1 MTFDEAVR
9 EYQLRSSIGPLVQ
22 GMKLSPFVNVPQQ
35 EYDRVKFL
43 NNLFYETI
51 NKLRQEYA
59 PTVQMTKDKV
69 KELNSIVHEV
79 GDEFEQD
86 ELPDDESIRTT
97 DKMIELESGF
107 VLLKDLNVI
116 LHPETIKIVD
126 E

>member
-1 MTFDEAVR
+1 MTFDETIAKVGT
-9 EYQLRSSIGPLVQ
+9 YL
-22 GMKLSPFVNVPQQ
+22 KNNDLSNSDNN
-35 EYDRVKFL
+35 DRFFYIIL
-43 NNLFYETI
+43 ND
-51 NKLRQEYA
+51 LRQEYA
-59 PTVQMTKDKV
+59 PTVEMAKDKV

-79 GDEFEQD
+79 GEEFEQD

>member
-1 MTFDEAVR
+1 MTFDE
-9 EYQLRSSIGPLVQ
+9 SIAKVGTYL
-22 GMKLSPFVNVPQQ
+22 KNNDLSNSDNN
-35 EYDRVKFL
+35 DRFFYNIL
-43 NNLFYETI
+43 ND
-51 NKLRQEYA
+51 LRQEYA
-59 PTVQMTKDKV
+59 PTVEMTKDKV

>member
-1 MTFDEAVR
+1 MTFDEAIEVLANS
-9 EYQLRSSIGPLVQ
+9 E
-22 GMKLSPFVNVPQQ
+22 N
-35 EYDRVKFL
+35 
-43 NNLFYETI
+43 
-51 NKLRQEYA
+51 NKLVKEGQLEYGLYRAYDVVSVLQNLKKEYA
-59 PTVQMTKDKV
+59 PTVEMTKDKV

>member
-1 MTFDEAVR
+1 MTFDEAITNF
-9 EYQLRSSIGPLVQ
+9 EQEANDFAGLVP
-22 GMKLSPFVNVPQQ
+22 M
-35 EYDRVKFL
+35 
-43 NNLFYETI
+43 ETI
-51 NKLRQEYA
+51 YEIILDLRDKYA
-59 PTVQMTKDKV
+59 PTVEMTKDKV